1 MNSGKGQASLNTR
14 KRTYSNPYLEQG
26 IDTITPQ
33 EVRSIKL
40 KLKKVYLENR
50 RKDLLMKWNK
60 RLKSELKEG
69 LWSDDELLVVQ
80 GYFTAQILENSNRM
94 KKYMK
99 ELNSNKRGLRVE
111 QFFEEKREV
120 EKIEKV
126 FNKRVWAEYRQVTLR
141 NKKK

>member
-1 MNSGKGQASLNTR
+1 
-14 KRTYSNPYLEQG
+14 
-26 IDTITPQ
+26 
-33 EVRSIKL
+33 
-40 KLKKVYLENR
+40 
-50 RKDLLMKWNK
+50 MKWNK

-126 FNKRVWAEYRQVTLR
+126 FNKRVWAEYRQVTIR

>member
-1 MNSGKGQASLNTR
+1 
-14 KRTYSNPYLEQG
+14 LEQG